1 MGVPL
6 VYFPRLAFEPE
17 RFLMKTFVANEND
30 IKRDWY
36 VVDAANQS
44 TGRLAV
50 FIADLLRGRNKPT
63 YTPHVDTGAFV
74 VVINA
79 EKVKLTGN
87 KEKKKIYQDF
97 SGFPSGLQERSAA
110 VIREKNPT
118 RIITQAVEGMLPGN
132 RLMRKTI
139 TRLKVYAGPNHPHS
153 AQKVQTLEFKG

>member
-1 MGVPL
+1 
-6 VYFPRLAFEPE
+6 
-17 RFLMKTFVANEND
+17 MKTFVANEND

-87 KEKKKIYQDF
+87 KEEKKIYQDF